1 MENNLNIVKSEFKEL
16 PNNIEA
22 EQSVIGSILV
32 TNEIFDEISTIIS
45 SINFYDPMHQ
55 KIYNA
60 IESLIYKGML
70 ANPITLKNYFEDE
83 KDDLDVPE
91 YLVKITKFSTS
102 IRQAIEYSKI
112 IYDMFVRRELIKIS
126 EQTIDNAKITDLDS
140 SGQNIIENSERL
152 LFDLAEK
159 GSFNSSLIKFDDAM
173 KQTIEMASAAYK
185 NEGGIVGV
193 PTGLRDLDDKLGG
206 LHQSD
211 LIIIAGRPSMGKT
224 SLATNIAFNA
234 AKHIQDNQ
242 KKSSVAFFSLEMS
255 SEQLSTRILSEQA
268 RIGSNDIRRG
278 RISDEQFDQFLETSK
293 NIAELPLFIDETPAI
308 SIAAMSNRARRIKR
322 LHGLDMIVVDYIQ
335 LMRGTTYNKDG
346 RVQEISQI
354 TQGLKAIAKELGVPV
369 VALSQLSRQVEQR
382 DDHKPQLAD
391 LRESGSIEQDADVVM
406 FVYREGYYLQRK
418 EPREATVEHA
428 EWQAKMNEVAH
439 LAEIIIGKQRHGP
452 IGKVTLEFEK
462 DLQNLKILKLIKFK
476 YKTLMLTSLY
486 ENTILKNPKFIILIL
501 FITLISFGYYSKDF
515 RLDASSETL
524 LIEDDPDLEYLR
536 EITNRYG
543 SKEFLVLTYTPNEGM
558 ISNTS
563 INNLLSLKYK
573 IQSLDWVHSVI
584 TLLDIPLLNN
594 TDAPLQERL
603 KGFKTLKDEDVDKN
617 RGFKE
622 ILESPVF
629 RNFVISESGKTSGI
643 IVNIKQNPILEDIEN
658 RSKKEIDEHRDKIK
672 KQNHKNILEIRDVIK
687 SYDDVGKIYLGGIPM
702 IADDMMTFI
711 KSDIIVFGLGVL
723 LFIIATLWFVFK
735 K

>member
-1 MENNLNIVKSEFKEL
+1 MENNLSIVKDKFKEL

-45 SINFYDPMHQ
+45 NINFYDPMHQ
-55 KIYNA
+55 KIFNA

-102 IRQAIEYSKI
+102 VRQAIEYSKI

-126 EQTIDNAKITDLDS
+126 EQTIDSAKINDLDTN
-140 SGQNIIENSERL
+140 GQNIIENSERL

-159 GSFNSSLIKFDDAM
+159 GSFSSSLIKFDEAM

-211 LIIIAGRPSMGKT
+211 LVIIAGRPSMGKT

-234 AKHIQDNQ
+234 AKHIQDSG
-242 KKSSVAFFSLEMS
+242 KKSSIAFFSLEMS

-268 RIGSNDIRRG
+268 RISSNDIRRG

-322 LHGLDMIVVDYIQ
+322 LHGLEMVVVDYIQ

-369 VALSQLSRQVEQR
+369 LALSQLSRQVEQR
-382 DDHKPQLAD
+382 DDHKPMLSD

-406 FVYREGYYLQRK
+406 FVYREGYYLSRK

-439 LAEIIIGKQRHGP
+439 IAEVIIGKQRHGP
-452 IGKVTLEFEK
+452 IGKITLEFEERFT
-462 DLQNLKILKLIKFK
+462 KFK
-476 YKTLMLTSLY
+476 DTQ
-486 ENTILKNPKFIILIL
+486 
-501 FITLISFGYYSKDF
+501 
-515 RLDASSETL
+515 
-524 LIEDDPDLEYLR
+524 
-536 EITNRYG
+536 
-543 SKEFLVLTYTPNEGM
+543 
-558 ISNTS
+558 SN
-563 INNLLSLKYK
+563 
-573 IQSLDWVHSVI
+573 
-584 TLLDIPLLNN
+584 
-594 TDAPLQERL
+594 
-603 KGFKTLKDEDVDKN
+603 
-617 RGFKE
+617 
-622 ILESPVF
+622 
-629 RNFVISESGKTSGI
+629 
-643 IVNIKQNPILEDIEN
+643 
-658 RSKKEIDEHRDKIK
+658 
-672 KQNHKNILEIRDVIK
+672 
-687 SYDDVGKIYLGGIPM
+687 
-702 IADDMMTFI
+702 
-711 KSDIIVFGLGVL
+711 
-723 LFIIATLWFVFK
+723 
-735 K
+735 

>member
-1 MENNLNIVKSEFKEL
+1 MENNLSIVKENFKEL

-22 EQSVIGSILV
+22 EQAVIGSILV
-32 TNEIFDEISTIIS
+32 SNDIFDEISTIIS
-45 SINFYDPMHQ
+45 SINFFDPMHQ
-55 KIYNA
+55 KIYEA

-83 KDDLDVPE
+83 KDDLNVPE

-102 IRQAIEYSKI
+102 VRQAIEYSKI

-126 EQTIDNAKITDLDS
+126 EQTIDSAKLNELDTN
-140 SGQNIIENSERL
+140 GQNIIENSERL

-159 GSFNSSLIKFDDAM
+159 GSFNSSLIKFDEAM

-185 NEGGIVGV
+185 NEEGIVGV

-234 AKHIQDNQ
+234 AQKLQDSG
-242 KKSSVAFFSLEMS
+242 KKSSIAFFSLEMS
-255 SEQLSTRILSEQA
+255 SEQLSTRIISEQA
-268 RIGSNDIRRG
+268 RISSNDIRRG
-278 RISDEQFDQFLETSK
+278 RISDEQFDKFLETSK
-293 NIAELPLFIDETPAI
+293 NIAELPLYIDETPAI

-322 LHGLDMIVVDYIQ
+322 LFGLDMIVVDYIQ

-354 TQGLKAIAKELGVPV
+354 TQGLKAIAKELSVPV

-439 LAEIIIGKQRHGP
+439 LAQIIIGKQRHGP
-452 IGKVTLEFEK
+452 IGNVTLEFEERFT
-462 DLQNLKILKLIKFK
+462 KFK
-476 YKTLMLTSLY
+476 DTQ
-486 ENTILKNPKFIILIL
+486 
-501 FITLISFGYYSKDF
+501 
-515 RLDASSETL
+515 
-524 LIEDDPDLEYLR
+524 
-536 EITNRYG
+536 TN
-543 SKEFLVLTYTPNEGM
+543 
-558 ISNTS
+558 
-563 INNLLSLKYK
+563 
-573 IQSLDWVHSVI
+573 
-584 TLLDIPLLNN
+584 
-594 TDAPLQERL
+594 
-603 KGFKTLKDEDVDKN
+603 
-617 RGFKE
+617 
-622 ILESPVF
+622 
-629 RNFVISESGKTSGI
+629 
-643 IVNIKQNPILEDIEN
+643 
-658 RSKKEIDEHRDKIK
+658 
-672 KQNHKNILEIRDVIK
+672 
-687 SYDDVGKIYLGGIPM
+687 
-702 IADDMMTFI
+702 
-711 KSDIIVFGLGVL
+711 
-723 LFIIATLWFVFK
+723 
-735 K
+735 